1 MGRKAIVMGATSG
14 IGMEVAK
21 LLAEQGWQ
29 VGIAGRRV
37 ERLEALRQSQKGI
50 VCCQQIDV
58 TTHDAPEHLLQL
70 IEELGGMDLYFHSSG
85 IGWQNNSLDIEKELK
100 TVETNGMG
108 FVKMVDTAFN
118 WFADRKLPGRIA
130 CITSIAGTKG
140 LGAAPAYSSTKR
152 FQSHYLECLSQ
163 QARIR
168 HLNITITD
176 IRPGFVKTDLIAGSS
191 YPLQLDAKEVA
202 KSIVRS
208 IDKGRSVK
216 VIDWRYAI
224 LVFFW
229 RLIPRWIWTRMK
241 IMVLFMV
248 LFLSSC
254 QPKVC
259 KIQDKTFYDMVNSNN
274 DFAWNLYRES
284 SDSASSI
291 VSPVSVTYLL
301 SMTLNGAEGTTSEEI
316 KKTLGW
322 NGASTSAI
330 NAFCYRLMNGELT
343 RKDSALSI
351 ANYIA
356 LTKEISFKH
365 SFVKKARSIY
375 DAQVENLDFSAPAN
389 ISHINDWCRKHT
401 DGMIPKM
408 IDRMETTAVSYFLNA
423 IGFNGKWA
431 KPFLTINTE
440 PKTFYS
446 INHQKKNVDMM
457 TSDEEDFPYM
467 EDSLLSAIELS
478 YQGGKYSMIFILPQ
492 KNHSLQEIK
501 GSLNQRRFQQIL
513 RQMKTEKNVD
523 LWIPKFSIDK
533 QIPLK
538 KILPRMGIK
547 SMFAP
552 LAANFKL
559 LTEQS
564 IYVSEMQ
571 QKARIEI
578 SENGTKAAAVTE
590 MEYVLLGLL
599 RSNVQ
604 KVFHADHPFI
614 YVIRDNETGALLF
627 IGQYTGI

>member
-1 MGRKAIVMGATSG
+1 MTTEIRNMS
-14 IGMEVAK
+14 
-21 LLAEQGWQ
+21 
-29 VGIAGRRV
+29 
-37 ERLEALRQSQKGI
+37 RLKGI
-50 VCCQQIDV
+50 TIIVI
-58 TTHDAPEHLLQL
+58 
-70 IEELGGMDLYFHSSG
+70 S
-85 IGWQNNSLDIEKELK
+85 
-100 TVETNGMG
+100 
-108 FVKMVDTAFN
+108 FV
-118 WFADRKLPGRIA
+118 I
-130 CITSIAGTKG
+130 
-140 LGAAPAYSSTKR
+140 
-152 FQSHYLECLSQ
+152 
-163 QARIR
+163 
-168 HLNITITD
+168 
-176 IRPGFVKTDLIAGSS
+176 
-191 YPLQLDAKEVA
+191 
-202 KSIVRS
+202 
-208 IDKGRSVK
+208 
-216 VIDWRYAI
+216 
-224 LVFFW
+224 
-229 RLIPRWIWTRMK
+229 
-241 IMVLFMV
+241 VLFMMS
-248 LFLSSC
+248 FLSSC

-356 LTKEISFKH
+356 LKKEISFKH

-375 DAQVENLDFSAPAN
+375 DAQVENLDFSDPAN

-408 IDRMETTAVSYFLNA
+408 IDRMEPADVSYLLNA

-446 INHQKKNVDMM
+446 INHQKKDVDMM

-599 RSNVQ
+599 RSKDQ